1 MEVYIMSI
9 MDSDG
14 YVVHM
19 GAYSNAEKARE
30 AVNKQKKD
38 MLEEGFIEED
48 GGFDDYMEV
57 DFYKVEVD
65 GE

>member
-9 MDSDG
+9 TDSDG

-38 MLEEGFIEED
+38 MLEEGFLEEEEE
-48 GGFDDYMEV
+48 FDDYMEV
-57 DFYKVEVD
+57 EFYKVGVD
-65 GE
+65 NE